1 MCSRSRLAYLSRLA
15 IQGLPAQSE
24 GSLST
29 GASSTLPGFHQQLR
43 MKSTDSK
50 GLPPGKTKT
59 VVASGGALRFRGP
72 PGTRGGISSRLANK
86 NLVSKPS
93 KDAWKVVGYS
103 MADSF
108 DLVTLQQQIAQQV
121 RNHLHMY
128 HVTNHPIY
136 YTLTSFPS
144 LTKEQLPSP
153 AIAQQLRCLSF

>member
-1 MCSRSRLAYLSRLA
+1 MVALSLEKMCSRSRLAYLSRLA
-15 IQGLPAQSE
+15 IQGLSVQSE
-24 GSLST
+24 GSLLT
-29 GASSTLPGFHQQLR
+29 RASNTLPGFHQQLR

-50 GLPPGKTKT
+50 GHPPGKTKT

-121 RNHLHMY
+121 RNLIILY
-128 HVTNHPIY
+128 LFNA
-136 YTLTSFPS
+136 LSSFLFS
-144 LTKEQLPSP
+144 LTYLSNWQAQPLPSK
-153 AIAQQLRCLSF
+153 